1 MRYAHRLI
9 LALLFFTVGLAQAAA
24 PRDPGSYFF
33 DQNLGDFS
41 EELENARE
49 QGKVG
54 ILIMFELD
62 DCPFCHRMKQTV
74 LNQPEIQDYFK
85 QHFLILSVDIEGDV
99 EMTDF
104 KGEAM
109 TEKDFAFKKNRVRAT
124 PVFAFYDLNGDPI
137 KRARLTGATNGPEEF
152 LWLGEYVKEGI
163 YQKMS
168 FTRYKRQRRK
178 AIN

>member
-1 MRYAHRLI
+1 MKCTHRLV
-9 LALLFFTVGLAQAAA
+9 LGLLLLTVGLAQAAA

-33 DQNLGDFS
+33 DQSLGDLS
-41 EELENARE
+41 EELENAKE

-99 EMTDF
+99 EITDF
-104 KGEAM
+104 KGESM
-109 TEKDFAFKKNRVRAT
+109 TEKDFSFKKNRVRAT
-124 PVFAFYDLNGDPI
+124 PVFAFFDLNGNPI

-152 LWLGEYVKEGI
+152 LWLGQYVKEGI
-163 YQKMS
+163 YHKMS